1 MARQEQRVID
11 TRIGKRAV
19 AQDKFIHFPQG
30 LIGFEGNREFVLLQL
45 SDGSPFLILQS
56 TTSVAVGLVVADPF
70 TFIPDFE
77 VKLGE
82 AEKNVLQL
90 DDIHQ
95 VAVLVTVSIPHGE
108 PEKTALNLSGPILI
122 NHQQRVGLQV
132 PQVDSKYSGP
142 YFLSQLAKAQTK
154 EPESP

>member
-19 AQDKFIHFPQG
+19 AREKFIRFPQG
-30 LIGFEGNREFVLLQL
+30 LIGFENNREFVLLQL

-56 TTSVAVGLVVADPF
+56 STNVAVGLVVADPF
-70 TFIPDFE
+70 SFIPDFE

-95 VAVLVTVSIPHGE
+95 VAVLVTVSIPQGQ
-108 PEKTALNLSGPILI
+108 PEKSALNLSGPILI
-122 NHQQRVGLQV
+122 NHQMRIGLQV

-142 YFLSQLAKAQTK
+142 FYLSNLVQAK
-154 EPESP
+154 ESDSS

>member
-1 MARQEQRVID
+1 MARQEPRVIE

-19 AQDKFIHFPQG
+19 ASDKFISFPQG
-30 LIGFEGNREFVLLQL
+30 LIGFENNREFVLLQL

-56 TTSVAVGLVVADPF
+56 STNVAVGLVVADPF

-122 NHQQRVGLQV
+122 NHRERIGLQV

-142 YFLSQLAKAQTK
+142 FFLNQVAPAK
-154 EPESP
+154 ESESS